1 MKLKKKDLVK
11 LYRNLVR
18 ARKFDQAS
26 IRMLGEGKFTSFF
39 HSAYGGEA
47 PGVGGATCLRKDD
60 YIYVHHR
67 GHGLPHAAGKGAEL
81 VPLMAEH
88 CGKVTGSCKGITGFH
103 ACDPENGIFG
113 AGGTIGSAFPVS
125 VGWGLAAKKAGKGQV
140 VLCCFGDSSAGRGT
154 MHEAMNM
161 AMNWKLPIIWFCENN
176 GMGQFVPI
184 KDAFPMEDIAS
195 MAGAYGMPG
204 VVVDGQDVVAVAEA
218 VMVAVE
224 RARKGK
230 GPSMVEC
237 KCLRFRSHVEGAPDW
252 MHGEIR
258 SPEEVEKMKKRDPV
272 VLFQKKLLK
281 QDILTKK
288 EMEKIDKE
296 IDAEVEAME
305 KHCEE
310 SPYPEPSILENAL
323 YAD

>member
-1 MKLKKKDLVK
+1 MKLKKNDLVK

-47 PGVGGATCLRKDD
+47 PGVGGTTFLRKDD
-60 YIYVHHR
+60 YMYPHHR
-67 GHGLPHAAGKGAEL
+67 GHGIPHAAGKGSD
-81 VPLMAEH
+81 VVGFMAEH

-103 ACDPENGIFG
+103 ACDPEFG
-113 AGGTIGSAFPVS
+113 LYGTAGTIGSAFPVS
-125 VGWGLAAKKAGKGQV
+125 VGGGPAAKKAGKGQV
-140 VLCCFGDSSAGRGT
+140 VACFFGDSSAGRGT
-154 MHEAMNM
+154 MHEGMNM
-161 AMNWKLPIIWFCENN
+161 AANWKLPIIWVCENN

-195 MAGAYGMPG
+195 MAAAYGMPG

-218 VMVAVE
+218 VMVAAE
-224 RARKGK
+224 RARQGK
-230 GPSMVEC
+230 GPSLVEC

-252 MHGEIR
+252 IHGDVR

-272 VLFQKKLLK
+272 VLYQKKLLK
-281 QDILTKK
+281 QEILTKK
-288 EMEKIDKE
+288 EIEKIDKE

-305 KHCEE
+305 KLCEE
-310 SPYPEPSILENAL
+310 SAYPEPSILDNAV

>member
-26 IRMLGEGKFTSFF
+26 IRMLGEGKFTAFY

-47 PGVGGATCLRKDD
+47 PGVGASTFLRKDD
-60 YIYVHHR
+60 FLYPHHR
-67 GHGLPHAAGKGAEL
+67 GHGLPHAAGKGAPL
-81 VPLMAEH
+81 VSLMAEH
-88 CGKVTGSCKGITGFH
+88 CGKTAGSCKGITGFH
-103 ACDPENGIFG
+103 ACDPEFGIFG
-113 AGGTIGSAFPVS
+113 GGGTIGSAFPVS

-140 VLCCFGDSSAGRGT
+140 VVCCFGDSSAGRGT

-161 AMNWKLPIIWFCENN
+161 AANWKLPIIWFCENN

-218 VMVAVE
+218 VMEAVE
-224 RARKGK
+224 RARKGR

-252 MHGEIR
+252 VHGEVR
-258 SPEEVEKMKKRDPV
+258 SPEEVEKLKKRDPV
-272 VLFQKKLLK
+272 TLFEKKLLK
-281 QDILTKK
+281 QEILTKQEIAK
-288 EMEKIDKE
+288 IDKEVDAEVAEMEKI
-296 IDAEVEAME
+296 
-305 KHCEE
+305 CEE

-323 YAD
+323 YAE